1 MGDMRIDQQSGRDV
15 LCIAGGTGLAPV
27 KALIDGMARWNTAR
41 KVTLFFGARRP
52 SDLYDMGALHRLA
65 AVNRWLTV
73 VPVVSDDPSF
83 NGERGLLPD
92 AVARAGSWTQHD
104 VVVCGSPDMTRAT
117 VNRLTAIGVP
127 ADRMTYDV
135 VGDQHPAAAQVI
147 DLRRRAARA
156 TR

>member
-1 MGDMRIDQQSGRDV
+1 
-15 LCIAGGTGLAPV
+15 
-27 KALIDGMARWNTAR
+27 
-41 KVTLFFGARRP
+41 
-52 SDLYDMGALHRLA
+52 LHRLA
-65 AVNRWLTV
+65 AVNSWLTV

-92 AVARAGSWTQHD
+92 AVARAGAWTNHD

-135 VGDQHPAAAQVI
+135 VGDEHPAAAQVI
-147 DLRRRAARA
+147 DLRSRAARQ